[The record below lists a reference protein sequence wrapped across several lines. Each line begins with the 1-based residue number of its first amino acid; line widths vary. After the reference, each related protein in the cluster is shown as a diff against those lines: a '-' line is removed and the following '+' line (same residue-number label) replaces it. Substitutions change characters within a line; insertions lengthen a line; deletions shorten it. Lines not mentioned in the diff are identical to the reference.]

1 ASLMSVKS
9 VRTGS
14 KSAVSTVGRARAV
27 VGSNHACARIF
38 VQMSSVQ
45 LDDKDLRLLFHL
57 QQLVHDNLNPFLGMC
72 FNDPN
77 EQHLMILWKFCSRG
91 SLQELIHNEDIRLE
105 ESFKNAF
112 IRDIARGL
120 QFLHSSA
127 IGFHGGLRTSRC
139 LIDNHFVVKLT
150 DFGIEPMIARWKRAK
165 YITNRPE
172 QHSPSHK
179 YLYAAPEMLRVLS
192 TQLFSAPRILTVPQK
207 QAADVYA
214 LGMILYEILFR
225 RQPFEDLNTEDVLR
239 EIANHSS
246 GRRLFRPSIAHEHEN
261 HRDLIVLMQ
270 SCWSEEPS
278 ARPSIKQVRAMTKR
292 LTKSRGGLVD
302 QMMGV
307 MDQYTNNLE
316 KLIKDR
322 TKQIETTQKQAD
334 KLLKQMLPA
343 SIAAE
348 LKMGRPVQ
356 PKSYE
361 SATVLFSDIVGFT
374 SLCADSSAMQVINFV
389 NGMFTGFDAIIAE
402 HDANKIETIGDAY
415 MIVSGVPNE
424 NDTQHVMNIACVAL
438 AMRMYLFNY
447 VIPHRHNQRLKCRI
461 GVNTGPLA
469 AGVVGR
475 TAPKYCLFGDTVQ
488 IAALMENSGM
498 PGKIQITN
506 ATHSLLVKNYPTF
519 TCTPRGN
526 INIAGKGTFITYWLD
541 GKKKTT

>member
-27 VGSNHACARIF
+27 VGSNHACVRIF
-38 VQMSSVQ
+38 VQTSSVQ

-150 DFGIEPMIARWKRAK
+150 DFGIEPIIARWKRAK

-172 QHSPSHK
+172 QHSPSH
-179 YLYAAPEMLRVLS
+179 
-192 TQLFSAPRILTVPQK
+192 
-207 QAADVYA
+207 
-214 LGMILYEILFR
+214 
-225 RQPFEDLNTEDVLR
+225 NVLR

-278 ARPSIKQVRAMTKR
+278 ARPSLKQVRVVTKR

-506 ATHSLLVKNYPTF
+506 ATYSLLEKNYPTI
-519 TCTPRGN
+519 TCTFRGN